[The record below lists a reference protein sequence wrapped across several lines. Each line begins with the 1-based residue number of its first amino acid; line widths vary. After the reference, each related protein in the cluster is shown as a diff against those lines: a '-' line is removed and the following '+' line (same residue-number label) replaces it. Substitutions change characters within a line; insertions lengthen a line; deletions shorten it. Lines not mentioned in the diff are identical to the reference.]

1 MIISEINYS
10 TAINYLHINGEITLK
25 TLGGLKDI
33 KFGLI
38 EGKIVITNSKNTTLS
53 VDEVFFNKVLV
64 KILSLDLNLRIKGAS
79 YTLNN
84 WKIGNPNTVFA
95 PYLVS
100 LYFHLLQESTK
111 NISNRVEFE
120 NKYHF
125 KKIGE
130 FVLENSI
137 PTRRLDPSIKI
148 TDRLDLVYAFF
159 VNDQCKYIGKTIQG
173 YSRPTG
179 YHKNKSMKTTNE
191 GILQCLNNN
200 ITVDILV
207 RSNNV
212 SIEFDGLKLNIIE
225 LIEQALISLF
235 NPEWNNLVQ

>member
-1 MIISEINYS
+1 MIISEINYT

-33 KFGLI
+33 KFGLL
-38 EGKIVITNSKNTTLS
+38 EGKIVITNSKKTSLS

-100 LYFHLLQESTK
+100 LYFHLLQVSTK

-179 YHKNKSMKTTNE
+179 YHKNKLMKTANE

-225 LIEQALISLF
+225 PIEQALISLF

>member
-1 MIISEINYS
+1 MKISEINYT
-10 TAINYLHINGEITLK
+10 TAVNYLQINGETTLK
-25 TLGGLKDI
+25 TLGGLKEI

-38 EGKIVITNSKNTTLS
+38 EGKLLITNSNNTVLTA
-53 VDEVFFNKVLV
+53 DEVFFNKVLG
-64 KILSLDLNLRIKGAS
+64 KIKSLDLNLRTKGSS
-79 YTLNN
+79 YTINN

-125 KKIGE
+125 RKIGE
-130 FVLENSI
+130 FVIENGI

-179 YHKNKSMKTTNE
+179 YHKNTVMKTANH

-200 ITVDILV
+200 ITVDIFV

-212 SIEFDGLKLNIIE
+212 SIEFEGLKLNIIE
-225 LIEQALISLF
+225 PIEQALISLY
-235 NPEWNNLVQ
+235 NPEWNNLVH

>member
-1 MIISEINYS
+1 MKSRINFNFAL
-10 TAINYLHINGEITLK
+10 TYLKSNGETTLK

-33 KFGLI
+33 KFDLL
-38 EGKIVITNSKNTTLS
+38 EDKIVITNSQNTTLS
-53 VDEVFFNKVLV
+53 VDEVFFNKVLA
-64 KILSLDLNLRIKGAS
+64 KIQSLDLNLRTKGTS

-84 WKIGNPNTVFA
+84 WITGNPNTVFA

-111 NISNRVEFE
+111 TISNRVEFE

-125 KKIGE
+125 RKIGE
-130 FVLENSI
+130 FVLENGI
-137 PTRRLDPSIKI
+137 PIRRLDPSIKI
-148 TDRLDLVYAFF
+148 TDRLDLVYSFF
-159 VNDQCKYIGKTIQG
+159 VNEQCKYIGKTIQG

-179 YHKNKSMKTTNE
+179 YHKNKTMKTTNE

-200 ITVDILV
+200 MTVDILV

-225 LIEQALISLF
+225 PIE
-235 NPEWNNLVQ
+235 

>member
-137 PTRRLDPSIKI
+137 P
-148 TDRLDLVYAFF
+148 YAFF

>member
-1 MIISEINYS
+1 MKTIEINFNS
-10 TAINYLHINGEITLK
+10 AINYLKLSGETTLK
-25 TLGGLKDI
+25 TLGGMKDI
-33 KFGLI
+33 KFGLF
-38 EGKIVITNSKNTTLS
+38 EGKIVITNSKHS
-53 VDEVFFNKVLV
+53 KYHVDEVFFNKVLW
-64 KILSLDLNLRIKGAS
+64 KILSLDLNLRLKGSS
-79 YTLNN
+79 YTSDN

-100 LYFHLLQESTK
+100 LYLHLVRESNKRT
-111 NISNRVEFE
+111 SNKDVFE

-130 FVLENSI
+130 FLLDNNI
-137 PTRRLDPSIKI
+137 PTRKLDASIKI

-173 YSRPTG
+173 YSRPAG
-179 YHKNKSMKTTNE
+179 YHKNKVMKTANE
-191 GILQCLNNN
+191 GILHCLNNN
-200 ITVDILV
+200 LTVEIFV

-225 LIEQALISLF
+225 PIEQALISLY
-235 NPEWNNLVQ
+235 NPEWNYLIQ